1 MLDQK
6 TIAMLGTLSRKEWND
21 FGQYLQIKKGSNSQL
36 FSIYKY
42 LLRYNDNLDNSK
54 VSIEHLTKH
63 LKLAHQKLTQ
73 NQIYRFRES
82 LVNFLVI
89 EQILAPPK
97 KEEINV
103 LKEKVIL
110 KILQERGLNKQ
121 LNNSIQK
128 VKKKLHANPRDRW
141 YHLHLLE
148 LYDLE
153 YFHSETEK
161 INKKKADTHIT
172 DAIQQLEFFYTALQL
187 RYGAELL
194 SRNNIID
201 EKNNFQYINEQLDKL
216 TKLELIPNNYHL
228 LFHSICRLI
237 ESADVKDFHILLSQ
251 FKEIHE
257 GLAISEKQTI
267 HSYLLNFAI
276 QQVQKNN
283 LHFLQTILSLYEFGL
298 ANNIFI
304 ENNTLSSTRFC
315 NTIDALVKLGKFERA
330 HAVIKTYS
338 PKLNSSYRKETVTTA
353 KGLILFQ
360 EGKFGEVVKI
370 FSRIKRFSLPDN
382 DLRSRW
388 LRLCCF
394 YELKEEELLLDFM
407 RATEV
412 FLTRN
417 ENLGRKHKEGT
428 RNLIKFIKLL
438 LVPFKSKKRKTKNEL
453 SVALN
458 EIDPIFFKTWLL
470 NIIDKL

>member
-1 MLDQK
+1 MLDKK
-6 TIAMLGTLSRKEWND
+6 TIAMLSTLSRKEWSD
-21 FGQYLQIKKGSNSQL
+21 FGQYLQIKKGSKSQL

-42 LLRYNDNLDNSK
+42 LLRYHDNLDTPK

-82 LVNFLVI
+82 LINFLVI

-97 KEEINV
+97 KGDINV
-103 LKEKVIL
+103 LKERVVLKV
-110 KILQERGLNKQ
+110 LQERGLNEQ
-121 LNNSIQK
+121 LNNRIQK
-128 VKKKLHANPRDRW
+128 VKKKLHTKPRDRW

-161 INKKKADTHIT
+161 INKKKANIHIA
-172 DAIQQLEFFYTALQL
+172 DAMQQLEFFYTALKL

-201 EKNNFQYINEQLDKL
+201 EKNKFQDINEQLDKL
-216 TKLELIPNNYHL
+216 TNMGLVPNNYHL

-237 ESADVKDFHILLSQ
+237 ESTEIEDFQSSLAQ
-251 FKEIHE
+251 FQKTHE
-257 GLAISEKQTI
+257 GLAIPEKQTI

-276 QQVQKNN
+276 QQVQQNN
-283 LHFLQTILSLYEFGL
+283 LDFLETVLSLYEFGL
-298 ANNIFI
+298 ANSIFL

-315 NTIDALVKLGKFERA
+315 NIIDALAKLGKFERA
-330 HAVIKTYS
+330 HEVIKTYS
-338 PKLNSSYRKETVTTA
+338 PKLNSLFKKETVATA
-353 KGLILFQ
+353 KALILFQ
-360 EGKFGEVVKI
+360 EGKFGDVIKI
-370 FSRIKRFSLPDN
+370 LARIKSFSLPDN

-394 YELKEEELLLDFM
+394 YEINAEELLLGFI

-412 FLTRN
+412 FLKRN
-417 ENLGRKHKEGT
+417 ESLGQKHKEGT
-428 RNLIKFIKLL
+428 RNLIKFIRYL
-438 LVPFKSKKRKTKNEL
+438 LVPIKSKKRKTKNEL
-453 SVALN
+453 LIALN

-470 NIIDKL
+470 DKISKL